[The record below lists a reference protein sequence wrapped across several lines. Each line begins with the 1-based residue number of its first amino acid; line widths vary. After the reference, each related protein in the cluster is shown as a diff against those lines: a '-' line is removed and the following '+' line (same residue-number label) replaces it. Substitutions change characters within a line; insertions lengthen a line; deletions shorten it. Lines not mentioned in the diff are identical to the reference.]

1 MLKFVTLFLVATA
14 LLFAIKPKPPKPGS
28 PLNRYIS
35 LEDTLHLPFDT
46 ASVLALYD
54 LHLSDFSRNAPADLD
69 TFVLH
74 NRMYACDCPSWAT
87 EEEAKQTEDYNSMN
101 PDENVSHDVFYI
113 ERGDKKMTFPDEFSG
128 MGNRIRFFGKIRTR
142 QGLPNEG
149 LMDPNPALGPVL
161 TVYGYEVIL
170 PAAIYGPFVYVP
182 DPTGKMSE
190 WAQNEMTT
198 LVVTKDNYFPPKT
211 KSR

>member
-1 MLKFVTLFLVATA
+1 MLKFISLFIVATA
-14 LLFAIKPKPPKPGS
+14 LLFVIKPKPPKPGNH
-28 PLNRYIS
+28 LNRYIS
-35 LEDTLHLPFDT
+35 VEDTLHLPFDT
-46 ASVLALYD
+46 ASVLELYD
-54 LHLSDFSRNAPADLD
+54 LHLSDFSKNAPADLD

-74 NRMYACDCPSWAT
+74 NRMYACDCPGWAT
-87 EEEAKQTEDYNSMN
+87 EEESVTENYNSLN

-149 LMDPNPALGPVL
+149 LMDPNPPLGPVL

-170 PAAIYGPFVYVP
+170 PAKIYGPFVYVP
-182 DPTGKMSE
+182 DTTGKMPI
-190 WAQNEMTT
+190 WMQNEMTT
-198 LVVTKDNYFPPKT
+198 LVVTKKNSVRK
-211 KSR
+211 R